1 MKPFILILLVL
12 TTAVTAA
19 QNRKMLVFDL
29 QTNHVDTI
37 ETSSFDSL
45 IIKDNTDFYD
55 GDYDDD
61 YCNLEETVP
70 YENTF
75 PGANYTKKV
84 QASKLY
90 DINDF
95 PIRTSIK
102 IFRIKNDSLKSRCSG
117 SLISKRHVL
126 TARHCVADFSSDTL
140 SVKSLYVC
148 PAFDNGEKNLTFGCS
163 VVSKI
168 YIFEKYELSDL
179 CVLELD
185 KPIGQQTGWISI
197 GFDSDNTS
205 IIDGIYYKFS
215 YPAQTYLDLDPRS
228 YNGDTLYC
236 SYGKISNAWNGGLE
250 VYSATGIPGESGS
263 SLIKIENKKKY
274 ISYGVQTYSTNITHC
289 RIRNVDFYPISS
301 IIKNDLTLDAED
313 PIAMEGTISIY
324 PNPTQGPIYI
334 DIKPGEQLKKMV
346 LFESSG
352 KKLLENNMTN
362 HIDLTAFPSG
372 NYFLQIQTNKRSQLF
387 KLLKY

>member
-12 TTAVTAA
+12 IAAISAA

-29 QTNHVDTI
+29 QNNHVDTI

-45 IIKDNTDFYD
+45 IIKDNTDFYP

-61 YCNLEETVP
+61 FCNLNQTVP
-70 YENTF
+70 QENTF
-75 PGANYTKKV
+75 PGAHYTKRV
-84 QASKLY
+84 QASRLY

-95 PIRTSIK
+95 PIRTSVK
-102 IFRIKNDSLKSRCSG
+102 IFRIENDSLKNRCSG

-148 PAFDNGEKNLTFGCS
+148 PAFDNGEKNLNFDCAF
-163 VVSKI
+163 VRKI
-168 YIFEKYELSDL
+168 YIFDKQKFSDL

-185 KPIGQQTGWISI
+185 QPIGKQTGWISI

-205 IIDGIYYKFS
+205 LLDGIYYKFS
-215 YPAQTYLDLDPRS
+215 YPAKTFLDLDSRS

-236 SYGKISNAWNGGLE
+236 SYGTISNADNWRLE
-250 VYSATGIPGESGS
+250 VYSAVGIPGESGS
-263 SLIKIENKKKY
+263 SLIKIENKKMY
-274 ISYGVQTYSTNITHC
+274 ISYGVQSFAHNIPHH
-289 RIRNVDFYPISS
+289 RINNIDFYPISS
-301 IIKNDLTLDAED
+301 IIKNDLTADAED
-313 PIAMEGTISIY
+313 PIEMDGTISIY
-324 PNPTQGPIYI
+324 PNPTHGPLYI
-334 DIKPGEQLKKMV
+334 DIKPGDQIKKIV

-352 KKLLENNMTN
+352 KKLLENNAIN
-362 HIDLTAFPSG
+362 QIDLSDFPSG
-372 NYFLQIQTNKRSQLF
+372 NYFLHIQTNKRSRLI
-387 KLLKY
+387 KLIKY